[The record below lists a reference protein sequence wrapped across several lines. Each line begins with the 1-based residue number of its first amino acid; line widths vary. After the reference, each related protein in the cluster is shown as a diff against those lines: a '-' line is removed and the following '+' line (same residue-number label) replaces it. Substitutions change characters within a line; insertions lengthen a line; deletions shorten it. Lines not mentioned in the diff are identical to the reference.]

1 MSADDG
7 DDQPPPIGYGDL
19 RITSDRRV
27 GSCLFWVVP
36 DVSQGFNVPEFY
48 EQFRD
53 ELAAER
59 AWQANGGAEGQ
70 PHQQQQPQQQE
81 PMSPPAPTTPPH
93 AAPASKPYLSPCDP
107 RDPRTR
113 NE

>member
-7 DDQPPPIGYGDL
+7 DDPPIGYGDL

-48 EQFRD
+48 EQFRN

-59 AWQANGGAEGQ
+59 AWQASGGADDDD
-70 PHQQQQPQQQE
+70 HQQQRQQQQQQQQQQE
-81 PMSPPAPTTPPH
+81 TMSPPPDPPPETHPH
-93 AAPASKPYLSPCDP
+93 AA

-113 NE
+113 